1 MQAGTEFQDAE
12 STISPSHVSSS
23 VSAVPNEKEKISETA
38 FDDALVDD
46 SDHSSTE
53 CILDDPEVNDRQ
65 HASTDQSTT
74 STSAYDISRAVQLKK
89 SRCLSDAEKFN
100 FFYNHFI
107 PAFNYKFP
115 AKQYGSR
122 QRSFQHAWLKKFN
135 GLVYSADD
143 KGAYCKFCVLFG
155 KFSDNCINAWSF
167 NRTTSCKL
175 EKGY

>member
-1 MQAGTEFQDAE
+1 M
-12 STISPSHVSSS
+12 
-23 VSAVPNEKEKISETA
+23 KKKKISETA

-100 FFYNHFI
+100 FFIIISFQLSTTNFQQNSMGLANA
-107 PAFNYKFP
+107 AFNIL
-115 AKQYGSR
+115 G
-122 QRSFQHAWLKKFN
+122 
-135 GLVYSADD
+135 
-143 KGAYCKFCVLFG
+143 
-155 KFSDNCINAWSF
+155 
-167 NRTTSCKL
+167 
-175 EKGY
+175 